1 MNVATQER
9 TAMDDVGEVARADN
23 LPATRQADNRF
34 YREAVP
40 APALPVTGVANIA
53 TAIALVMAEI
63 GVVGEGGEN
72 KFQNYKYMS
81 YKDMFRKL
89 TPLMGKHGIAVIPTE
104 KSKNLF
110 DNDAVVMGTYQFTI
124 VHKSGEVWPFQP
136 EWTGVSRARD
146 SKGGFDDK
154 ALNKCATAAQ
164 KYFLKA
170 LFQIPSGED
179 DEDPDNH
186 DGIVQGQRNAP
197 RRAPVPSPSA
207 QREPSPPQQTAAA
220 VQQPEDGPHKIVG
233 GTYASWTIAYINAV
247 QSAADPSVVMA
258 WIDANQPQLDKL
270 AAGSPD
276 SAAWAK
282 SETAKHLAF
291 LRKTEPKADPITSGP
306 QASEKATD
314 AFPGDTPMGAPDDK
328 KPPKARARASK
339 APDFAKDYDGWL
351 SWQLNLI
358 AIAEK
363 PERIEEIFEA
373 LDPIWSDIMP
383 PDRETLLGA
392 RREAEGRLEQ

>member
-1 MNVATQER
+1 MNVATQDR
-9 TAMDDVGEVARADN
+9 TDMDDIVGVAPADN
-23 LPATRQADNRF
+23 LPATRQGDNRF
-34 YREAVP
+34 YREASSSP
-40 APALPVTGVANIA
+40 TLPTTGVANIA
-53 TAIALVMAEI
+53 TAIAMVMAEI

-89 TPLMGKHGIAVIPTE
+89 TPLMGKHGLAVIPTE

-186 DGIVQGQRNAP
+186 DGVVPRQRSRDSAPP
-197 RRAPVPSPSA
+197 RRSTDAPQTTTRPSN
-207 QREPSPPQQTAAA
+207 EPPKPA
-220 VQQPEDGPHKIVG
+220 EGPHKIVG
-233 GTYASWTIAYINAV
+233 GTYAGWADAYIDAIGT
-247 QSAADPSVVMA
+247 AGDPATVFA
-258 WIDANQPQLDKL
+258 WVDANQQQLAKL
-270 AAGSPD
+270 TAGSPD
-276 SAAWAK
+276 DSARVK
-282 SETAKHLAF
+282 TATEKHPAF
-291 LRKTEPKADPITSGP
+291 LRKTDPISSGP
-306 QASEKATD
+306 QASQEAQGS
-314 AFPGDTPMGAPDDK
+314 FPGDKPMNAEPQTETALRPRGRPPGAK
-328 KPPKARARASK
+328 K
-339 APDFAKDYDGWL
+339 APDFTKDYDGW
-351 SWQLNLI
+351 I
-358 AIAEK
+358 AFQIKRIAEADSVD
-363 PERIEEIFEA
+363 A
-373 LDPIWSDIMP
+373 LETINTESIDAVWEDILDI
-383 PDRETLLGA
+383 DRTA
-392 RREAEGRLEQ
+392 IREAISLAEDRLAP